1 MHAEGQRFESVI
13 LHKRFDRGVEKRDER
28 EPRRKE
34 RGARRREG
42 EGERRRGREK
52 ERFSILFIV
61 LRKWLLYCEI

>member
-34 RGARRREG
+34 RGARRR
-42 EGERRRGREK
+42 GREK
-52 ERFSILFIV
+52 KREREGEV
-61 LRKWLLYCEI
+61 